1 MTVSLLPFSE
11 HVLNFFLF
19 LSQENTSIFHNDY
32 SPLSEGSNI
41 LVGFEYSLTFIII
54 F

>member
-19 LSQENTSIFHNDY
+19 LSQEDISLFHMIIAHF
-32 SPLSEGSNI
+32 LR
-41 LVGFEYSLTFIII
+41 VLTFHWVLNIP
-54 F
+54 

>member
-11 HVLNFFLF
+11 HVLKFFLF
-19 LSQENTSIFHNDY
+19 LSQEDTSLFHNNY
-32 SPLSEGSNI
+32 SPLSEGSNVS
-41 LVGFEYSLTFIII
+41 LAFEYSLIFIII